1 MRFPEDGNAMK
12 IKPRALTRS
21 IFLNIL
27 VIFLIVY
34 LAGPFIWVISA
45 SFQGE
50 NELLKKPPSIIP
62 RHPTTD
68 NYRYVFTGQV
78 PTSYEVTGQL
88 RSRISQE
95 ARLIAPA
102 LKNSFIIAVSVLF
115 INLLFATPAAYAFA
129 RLRWKFRNGVYNFIL
144 GSRLMP
150 AMAIAIPYYMIIQSM
165 KLMNTHLSLILVHSA
180 LTIPFS
186 IWFLTLYISNIP
198 RDMEEAGLV
207 DGCNYF
213 QVLKN
218 IVVPMILPGLV
229 AASAFAFM
237 TSYNEFLFARFLT
250 TSITSQTGP
259 VIISSI
265 SGNPDVSYSLISV
278 CLTLGMIPPIILAIT
293 MRKWLTEGL
302 SSTIT
307 FR

>member
-1 MRFPEDGNAMK
+1 MRTR
-12 IKPRALTRS
+12 PRALLNS
-21 IFLNIL
+21 IFLNLL
-27 VIFLIVY
+27 VALLIVY
-34 LAGPFIWVISA
+34 IAGPFLWVMSA

-50 NELLKKPPSIIP
+50 NELLSKPPSFIP
-62 RHPTTD
+62 KNPTMD

-78 PTSYEVTGQL
+78 PTAYEVTGQL

-102 LKNSFIIAVSVLF
+102 LVNSFIIAICVLL
-115 INLLFATPAAYAFA
+115 INLLFATPAAYSFA
-129 RLRWKFRNGVYNFIL
+129 RLRWRFKNGLYNFIL

-150 AMAIAIPYYMIIQSM
+150 AMAIAIPYYIIIQSL
-165 KLMNTHLSLILVHSA
+165 KLMNTRLSLMLVYSA

-186 IWFLTLYISNIP
+186 IWFLTMYISNIP
-198 RDMEEAGLV
+198 REMEDAGLV

-213 QVLKN
+213 QVLTN
-218 IVVPMILPGLV
+218 IVIPMIIPGLV

-250 TSITSQTGP
+250 TSIASQTGP

-265 SGNPDVSYSLISV
+265 SGNPDASYTLISV

>member
-1 MRFPEDGNAMK
+1 MQTNTYK
-12 IKPRALTRS
+12 IIRS
-21 IFLNIL
+21 IFLNLL
-27 VIFLIVY
+27 VVLLIIY
-34 LAGPFIWVISA
+34 IAGPFLWVMSA

-50 NELLKKPPSIIP
+50 NELLKKPASFIP
-62 RHPTTD
+62 DNPTTD

-78 PTSYEVTGQL
+78 PTAYEVTGQL

-102 LKNSFIIAVSVLF
+102 LKNSFIIALSVLAL
-115 INLLFATPAAYAFA
+115 NLLFATPAAYAFA
-129 RLRWKFRNGVYNFIL
+129 RLRWKYRSGVYNFIL

-150 AMAIAIPYYMIIQSM
+150 AMAIAIPYYVIIQSL

-186 IWFLTLYISNIP
+186 IWFLTMYITNIP
-198 RDMEEAGLV
+198 REMEEAGLV

-213 QVLKN
+213 QVLQK
-218 IVVPMILPGLV
+218 IVVPMIMPGLV

-250 TSITSQTGP
+250 TSIVTQTGP

-278 CLTLGMIPPIILAIT
+278 CLTLAMIPPILLALT
-293 MRKWLTEGL
+293 MRKWLTAGL

>member
-1 MRFPEDGNAMK
+1 MR
-12 IKPRALTRS
+12 IKPIAFTNS
-21 IFLNIL
+21 ILINLL
-27 VIFLIVY
+27 VIILIVY
-34 LAGPFIWVISA
+34 IAGPFLWVISA

-50 NELLKKPPSIIP
+50 NELLTKPPSFIP
-62 RHPTTD
+62 KNPTTE

-78 PTSYEVTGQL
+78 PTTYEVKGQL

-102 LKNSFIIAVSVLF
+102 LKNSFIIAIAVLL
-115 INLLFATPAAYAFA
+115 INLLFATPAAYSFA
-129 RLRWKFRNGVYNFIL
+129 RLRWKFKGGVYNFIL

-150 AMAIAIPYYMIIQSM
+150 AMAIAIPYYVIIQSL
-165 KLMNTHLSLILVHSA
+165 KLMNTHLSLILVHCA

-198 RDMEEAGLV
+198 REMEEAGLI

-213 QVLKN
+213 QVLTN
-218 IVVPMILPGLV
+218 IVVPMIIPGLI
-229 AASAFAFM
+229 ASSAFAFM

-250 TSITSQTGP
+250 TSIASQTGP
-259 VIISSI
+259 VVISSI
-265 SGNPDVSYSLISV
+265 SGNPDASYSLISV
-278 CLTLGMIPPIILAIT
+278 CLTLAMIPPIALAIS

>member
-1 MRFPEDGNAMK
+1 M
-12 IKPRALTRS
+12 
-21 IFLNIL
+21 
-27 VIFLIVY
+27 
-34 LAGPFIWVISA
+34 SA

-50 NELLKKPPSIIP
+50 NELLRKPASFIP
-62 RHPTTD
+62 ENPTTD

-78 PTSYEVTGQL
+78 PTAYEVTGQL

-102 LKNSFIIAVSVLF
+102 LKNSFIIALSVLV

-129 RLRWKFRNGVYNFIL
+129 RLRWRYRTGVYNFIL
-144 GSRLMP
+144 ASRLMP
-150 AMAIAIPYYMIIQSM
+150 AMAIAIPYYVIIQSL

-186 IWFLTLYISNIP
+186 IWFLTLYITNIP
-198 RDMEEAGLV
+198 REMEEAGLV
-207 DGCNYF
+207 DGCTYF
-213 QVLKN
+213 QVLRK
-218 IVVPMILPGLV
+218 IVVPMIMPGLV

-250 TSITSQTGP
+250 NSIVSQTGP

-278 CLTLGMIPPIILAIT
+278 CLTLAMIPPILLAIT

>member
-1 MRFPEDGNAMK
+1 MQTNTYK
-12 IKPRALTRS
+12 IVKS
-21 IFLNIL
+21 IFLNLL
-27 VIFLIVY
+27 VVLLIIY
-34 LAGPFIWVISA
+34 IAGPFLWVMSA

-50 NELLKKPPSIIP
+50 NELLKKPASFIP
-62 RHPTTD
+62 DNPTTD

-78 PTSYEVTGQL
+78 PTAYEVTGQL

-102 LKNSFIIAVSVLF
+102 LKNSFIIALSVLV

-129 RLRWKFRNGVYNFIL
+129 RLRWKYRTGVYNFIL

-150 AMAIAIPYYMIIQSM
+150 AMAIAIPYYVIIQSL
-165 KLMNTHLSLILVHSA
+165 KLMNTHVSLILVHSA

-186 IWFLTLYISNIP
+186 IWFLTMYITNIP
-198 RDMEEAGLV
+198 REMEEAGLV
-207 DGCNYF
+207 DGCTYF
-213 QVLKN
+213 QVLQK
-218 IVVPMILPGLV
+218 IVVPMIMPGLV

-250 TSITSQTGP
+250 TSIVSQTGP

-278 CLTLGMIPPIILAIT
+278 CLTLAMIPPILLAIT
-293 MRKWLTEGL
+293 MRKWLTQGL

>member
-1 MRFPEDGNAMK
+1 MRTNTYK
-12 IKPRALTRS
+12 IITS
-21 IFLNIL
+21 IFQNLL
-27 VIFLIVY
+27 VVLLIIY
-34 LAGPFIWVISA
+34 IAGPFLWVMSA

-50 NELLKKPPSIIP
+50 NELLKKPSSFLPEN
-62 RHPTTD
+62 PTTD

-78 PTSYEVTGQL
+78 PTAYEVTGQL

-102 LKNSFIIAVSVLF
+102 LKNSFLIALSVLV

-129 RLRWKFRNGVYNFIL
+129 RLRWKYRTGVYNFIL

-150 AMAIAIPYYMIIQSM
+150 AMAIAIPYYVIIQSL

-186 IWFLTLYISNIP
+186 IWFLTLYITNIP

-207 DGCNYF
+207 DGCTYF
-213 QVLKN
+213 QVLQK
-218 IVVPMILPGLV
+218 IVVPMIMPGLV

-250 TSITSQTGP
+250 TSIASQTGP

-278 CLTLGMIPPIILAIT
+278 CLTLAMIPPILLAIT